1 MPKGDTPPPRHL
13 TEVMPDPA
21 MLAEAIVKISAGF
34 EALKRSG
41 LNQKAIIVLL
51 ADLTHVGKRDIECV
65 LAGLRDLAKTYTR
78 T

>member
-13 TEVMPDPA
+13 TEVTAPDPA
-21 MLAEAIVKISAGF
+21 TLAEAIVKISAGLT
-34 EALKRSG
+34 ELTRSG
-41 LNQKAIIVLL
+41 LNQRAIVVLL

-78 T
+78 